1 MTTYHTAEGGEI
13 RPGILIRSVT
23 KGALYELRYSPR
35 KVVYIEKPNKWGLLD
50 KQGFVELIEDMPLE
64 RTEFYY
70 AGRCSYD

>member
-1 MTTYHTAEGGEI
+1 MNTYHTAEGGEI
-13 RPGILIRSVT
+13 RPGILIRSVI

-35 KVVYIEKPNKWGLLD
+35 KVVYIEKLNKWGLLD

-64 RTEFYY
+64 RTKFYY

>member
-35 KVVYIEKPNKWGLLD
+35 KVVYIEKLNKYGLLD
-50 KQGFVELIEDMPLE
+50 KQGFIELFENMPLE
-64 RTEFYY
+64 RTKFYY